1 MARST
6 TRTLAFGLA
15 LTALGSLAA
24 GCDHGSGTEI
34 GPEGGVVVSEDGR
47 LTLEVPA
54 GALHDAVDV
63 SIHAVDE
70 GPDGAV
76 RVYAI
81 EPMGTPL
88 VLPAMVEYDWSATAG
103 AEGLSLESSSMTDPT
118 LVIERGDEWRQLAD
132 RTVDA
137 DAQYVAAS
145 ANYFGIVAVVPVAQ

>member
-1 MARST
+1 MARCT

-24 GCDHGSGTEI
+24 GCDQGSGTEV
-34 GPEGGVVVSEDGR
+34 GPEGGLVVSDDGR
-47 LTLEVPA
+47 LTVEVPA
-54 GALHDAVDV
+54 GALHDTVHV

-70 GPDGAV
+70 GPEGAV

-81 EPMGTPL
+81 EPMGTAL
-88 VLPAMVEYDWSATAG
+88 VLPAMVEYDWSVSAG
-103 AEGLSLESSSMTDPT
+103 SEGLSLEAGSMTDPT
-118 LVIERGDEWRQLAD
+118 LVIERGDQWRQMAD

-145 ANYFGIVAVVPVAQ
+145 ANYFGIVAVVQ